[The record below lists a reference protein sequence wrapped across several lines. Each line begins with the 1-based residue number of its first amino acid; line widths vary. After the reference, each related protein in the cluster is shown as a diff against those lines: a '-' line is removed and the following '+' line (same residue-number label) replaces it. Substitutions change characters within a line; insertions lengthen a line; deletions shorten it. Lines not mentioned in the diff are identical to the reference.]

1 MIILNNYL
9 YIIKKP
15 MDYNK
20 FCDEVLKINPKV
32 RFAGVYTTA
41 NGNVYYKMQ
50 KGIQKIFSDEQ
61 TKDSLVHGYM
71 RWKSRLKASDL
82 IGIPIY
88 TMTKYPKVNR
98 ITLPCGSNALIMIS
112 TEPEFEPSEI
122 IDDVCNLRKQYL
134 DPEGYVPP
142 AHQINF

>member
-1 MIILNNYL
+1 
-9 YIIKKP
+9 

-20 FCDEVLKINPKV
+20 FCDEVLKINPMV
-32 RFAGVYTTA
+32 RFCGVYTTV
-41 NGNVYYKMQ
+41 NGNVYYRMQ
-50 KGIQKIFSDEQ
+50 KGIQKIFTDEQ

-71 RWKSRLKASDL
+71 RWKSRLKASEL

-112 TEPEFEPSEI
+112 TQPEFEPNVI
-122 IDDVCNLRKQYL
+122 IDEVCNLRKQYL
-134 DPEGYVPP
+134 DSEGSSLP
-142 AHQINF
+142 AHQLNF